1 MDGEDNR
8 RNALDMGCISSLIVA
23 FAIHAQIIAFAG
35 VILMLLVVVV
45 QLGIHL
51 REETVQIHAV
61 AVKDILI
68 YLFCMVPAFGDHNGI
83 GV

>member
-1 MDGEDNR
+1 
-8 RNALDMGCISSLIVA
+8 
-23 FAIHAQIIAFAG
+23 
-35 VILMLLVVVV
+35 MLLVVVV

-68 YLFCMVPAFGDHNGI
+68 HLFCMVPTFGDHNGI

>member
-8 RNALDMGCISSLIVA
+8 RNALDMGCISSLIVVLA
-23 FAIHAQIIAFAG
+23 VHAQIIALAR

-51 REETVQIHAV
+51 RKESIQIHAV

-68 YLFCMVPAFGDHNGI
+68 HLFCMVPAFGDHNGI

>member
-8 RNALDMGCISSLIVA
+8 RNALDMGCISSLIVV
-23 FAIHAQIIAFAG
+23 FAVHAQIIALAG
-35 VILMLLVVVV
+35 VILMLLVVIV
-45 QLGIHL
+45 QLGVHL
-51 REETVQIHAV
+51 REKTIQIHAV

-68 YLFCMVPAFGDHNGI
+68 HLFCMVPAFGDHNGI

>member
-8 RNALDMGCISSLIVA
+8 RNALDMGCISSLIVV
-23 FAIHAQIIAFAG
+23 FAIHAQIIALTG

-51 REETVQIHAV
+51 RKESIQIHAV

-68 YLFCMVPAFGDHNGI
+68 HLFCMVPAFGDHNGI

>member
-8 RNALDMGCISSLIVA
+8 RNALDMGCISSLIVVLA
-23 FAIHAQIIAFAG
+23 VHTQIIALAG
-35 VILMLLVVVV
+35 VILMLLVIVV
-45 QLGIHL
+45 QLGVHL
-51 REETVQIHAV
+51 REETIQIHAV

-68 YLFCMVPAFGDHNGI
+68 HLFCMVPTFGDHNGI